1 MSQHLVAKFALGHIV
16 RHRDAAFRGV
26 VIDID
31 GGYDGPPA
39 ETGSFA
45 PDQPY
50 YRVLAMGPDGGFIAY
65 AAETVLEP
73 DPEQAVLT
81 SEVQRR
87 WFTIDSRGRHAPV
100 AHAIH

>member
-1 MSQHLVAKFALGHIV
+1 MRQEHVAKFALGHIV

-31 GGYDGPPA
+31 PGYAGPPA

-45 PDQPY
+45 SDQPF
-50 YRVLAMGPDGGFIAY
+50 YRVLAIGPDGGFIAY
-65 AAETVLEP
+65 AAETVLER
-73 DPEQAVLT
+73 DPEQTGLT
-81 SEVQRR
+81 REVERR
-87 WFTIDSRGRHAPV
+87 WFTVDAKGRHAPA

>member
-1 MSQHLVAKFALGHIV
+1 MNQQLVAKFALGNIV

-31 GGYDGPPA
+31 AGYDGPPA
-39 ETGSFA
+39 DTGSFA
-45 PDQPY
+45 ADQPY
-50 YRVLAMGPDGGFIAY
+50 YRVLATGPDGGFIAY

-73 DPEQAVLT
+73 DPEQDPLPRDV
-81 SEVQRR
+81 ERR
-87 WFTIDSRGRHAPV
+87 WLTVDSRGRHAPV

>member
-50 YRVLAMGPDGGFIAY
+50 YRVLAIGPEGGFIAY
-65 AAETVLEP
+65 AAETVLER
-73 DPEQAVLT
+73 DPEQTPLPRDI
-81 SEVQRR
+81 ERR
-87 WFTIDSRGRHAPV
+87 WLSVDSRGRHAPV